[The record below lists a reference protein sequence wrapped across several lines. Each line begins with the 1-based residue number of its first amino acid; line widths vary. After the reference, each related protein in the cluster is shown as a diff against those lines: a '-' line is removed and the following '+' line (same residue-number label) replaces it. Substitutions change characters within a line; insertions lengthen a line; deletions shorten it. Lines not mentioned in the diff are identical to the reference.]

1 MLAALNTFV
10 ITGIEAKPVRVEV
23 DIQNGLPSFEIVG
36 LASTS
41 IKEARERVRAA
52 LKNSGFKF
60 PNRKI
65 IVNLAPADLKKEG
78 SHFDLAIALG
88 ILIASEQLEYN
99 LSGDYYFC
107 GELSLE
113 GTLRKIPGVLPMV
126 LKLAESGL
134 KDAHLVIPADN
145 NEEAALV
152 PEILSFPVS
161 DFKQVYNFIDGSLK
175 IKPISG
181 TTNCRV
187 FDSQDLHDFA
197 DIKGQETAKRALE
210 IAAAGAHNVLL
221 IGPPGAGKTMLAR
234 RAPGI
239 FPEMRRE
246 EVLETTRIYSAANLL
261 SPEKPLIN
269 TRPFRAPHKNAS
281 SASII
286 GGGRIPRPG
295 EISLAQNGILFL
307 DELPE
312 FSRDVLEALRQPLED
327 KVVTVARAYS
337 AYTFPANFTLIA
349 SMNPCPCGNYGS
361 GAECRCTPLQIQ
373 RYLGRVSGPLLD
385 RMDLHIEVP
394 KVKFEQL
401 TERSPGESSS
411 AIRNRVTEARE
422 IQRKRFKNEAIALN
436 SQMQPLHV
444 KKYCY
449 LDEDSEML
457 LKTAFNKLDMSAR
470 AYDRILKVARTI
482 ADLDKSEK
490 IKTQHLAEALQYRSL
505 DRKYW
510 DHG

>member
-349 SMNPCPCGNYGS
+349 SMNPCGCVTGLPELTFDVGISLNRDLPGNTLGQRIKKTRIEKNLSIEEIAKTVNVSSRTVREWEKDKRKISPRHFKTLCQALEVSPEYVLGS
-361 GAECRCTPLQIQ
+361 IPENATP
-373 RYLGRVSGPLLD
+373 G
-385 RMDLHIEVP
+385 
-394 KVKFEQL
+394 
-401 TERSPGESSS
+401 
-411 AIRNRVTEARE
+411 
-422 IQRKRFKNEAIALN
+422 
-436 SQMQPLHV
+436 
-444 KKYCY
+444 
-449 LDEDSEML
+449 
-457 LKTAFNKLDMSAR
+457 
-470 AYDRILKVARTI
+470 
-482 ADLDKSEK
+482 EK
-490 IKTQHLAEALQYRSL
+490 IKYHRFCFGHTQREFANLLGVDRSTLSDAENNSRSTQYVLEKIKKLQ
-505 DRKYW
+505 
-510 DHG
+510 